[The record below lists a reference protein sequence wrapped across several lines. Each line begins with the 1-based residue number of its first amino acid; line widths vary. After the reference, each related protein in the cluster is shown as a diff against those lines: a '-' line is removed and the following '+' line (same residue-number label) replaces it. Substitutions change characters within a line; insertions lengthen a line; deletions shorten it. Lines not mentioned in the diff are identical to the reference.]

1 MFISLLMA
9 TTFMNKNTEKLI
21 ALMNAHQLSCL
32 DVGKMLGRTV
42 STVRVWRCAN
52 PESPTIPNGQ
62 LELLELKLAQGDA
75 K

>member
-1 MFISLLMA
+1 
-9 TTFMNKNTEKLI
+9 MNKNTARLI
-21 ALMNAHQLSCL
+21 ALMNEHQLSCR
-32 DVGKMLGRTV
+32 DVGKILGRTI

-52 PESPTIPNGQ
+52 PSSPTIPNSQ

>member
-1 MFISLLMA
+1 
-9 TTFMNKNTEKLI
+9 MNKNTERLI

-52 PESPTIPNGQ
+52 PTSPTIPDNQ
-62 LELLELKLAQGDA
+62 LELLEYKLSGGN
-75 K
+75 KL

>member
-1 MFISLLMA
+1 
-9 TTFMNKNTEKLI
+9 MNKNTERLI

-52 PESPTIPNGQ
+52 PTSPTIPDNQ
-62 LELLELKLAQGDA
+62 LELLDYKLSGGN
-75 K
+75 KL

>member
-9 TTFMNKNTEKLI
+9 TKFMNKNTEKLI
-21 ALMNAHQLSCL
+21 ALMNVHQLSCR
-32 DVGKMLGRTV
+32 DVGNMLGRTV

-62 LELLELKLAQGDA
+62 LELLELKLAQQA
-75 K
+75 AQ